1 MTMPTISRLFDSH
14 AEAAR
19 IAGNLLAAGV
29 PRVQIAIIGPY
40 HDEIGVLKSPAVML
54 GAAAGLLACLGA
66 FAVYD
71 INSFPT
77 SLSAI
82 ALTGMFCGCV
92 LGGLLGALVADT
104 GRPERRSVG
113 EGIVLVTAHVDE
125 NATDIAQM
133 VLGGGCVP
141 VNGLA
146 AEAA

>member
-1 MTMPTISRLFDSH
+1 MTMPTISRLFESH
-14 AEAAR
+14 PEATQ

-66 FAVYD
+66 FAAYG
-71 INSFPT
+71 INPFAT
-77 SLSAI
+77 GLSAM
-82 ALTGMFCGCV
+82 ALTGTFCGCA
-92 LGGLLGALVADT
+92 LGGLLGPLVAT
-104 GRPERRSVG
+104 ARRPERRSVG
-113 EGIVLVTAHVDE
+113 EGIVLVTAHVDD
-125 NATDIAQM
+125 NAADIAQM

-141 VNGLA
+141 MTGLA